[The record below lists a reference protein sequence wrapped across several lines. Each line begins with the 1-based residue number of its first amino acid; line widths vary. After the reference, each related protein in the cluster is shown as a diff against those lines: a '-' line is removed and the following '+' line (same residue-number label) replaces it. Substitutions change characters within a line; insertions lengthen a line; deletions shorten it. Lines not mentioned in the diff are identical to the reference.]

1 MPFKNVSSVR
11 QVATLEGEVTGGS
24 FNRGLSTV
32 VMAATNPVQVALLP
46 ISGVNPKIQSV
57 QLDEI
62 SEIALLNRD
71 MAVVR
76 SSDTLWGLLDIAHKP
91 KVEEVGRD
99 SKLLVA
105 KPAGGAALSLKWDG
119 SAEELA
125 PGKNDVAVRAFQL
138 RGDTRAADIGETECY
153 AVVDGGEGEFR
164 IHPGSTPEQGST
176 AKVAL
181 PIGAK
186 NLDRVR
192 GGKFLSAV
200 YKKNNANVCLI
211 RRAGNRLDTKMIR
224 LDWAPTDVAV
234 VETTLLVS
242 TSDGRVVLFDSE
254 SIEKATP
261 SLIEARHEL
270 RLSCQGEPR
279 VLVVAGGAL
288 YIGTSSGEVFQ
299 GAIVRKQ
306 AS

>member
-24 FNRGLSTV
+24 FHRGLSTV
-32 VMAATNPVQVALLP
+32 IMAATNPVQVALLP
-46 ISGVNPKIQSV
+46 TSGVNPKIQSV
-57 QLDEI
+57 SLDEV
-62 SEIALLNRD
+62 SDIALLNRD

-76 SSDTLWGLLDIAHKP
+76 SADTVWGLLDLAHKP

-99 SKLLVA
+99 CKLLAA
-105 KPAGGAALSLKWDG
+105 KPAGGTALGLKWDG
-119 SAEELA
+119 SAEEFA
-125 PGKNDVAVRAFQL
+125 PGKNDVAVRSFPL
-138 RGDTRAADIGETECY
+138 RGDTRAADVGDTECY

-164 IHPGSTPEQGST
+164 IHPGSTPEQGSV

-181 PIGAK
+181 PAGAK

-192 GGKFLSAV
+192 GGKFLSAI
-200 YKKNNANVCLI
+200 YKKNHPNVCI
-211 RRAGNRLDTKMIR
+211 VRRAGNRLDTKMLR

-234 VETTLLVS
+234 VETTMIVS
-242 TSDGRVVLFDSE
+242 TSDGRVVLFDSDAL
-254 SIEKATP
+254 EKATP
-261 SLIEARHEL
+261 SLIEAKHEL
-270 RLSCQGEPR
+270 RLNCQGEPR

-288 YIGTSSGEVFQ
+288 YVGTSSGEVYQ

-306 AS
+306 AT